1 MLVKLVAVGDKGRRE
16 KWERG
21 KCLLAIFAAG
31 KRSFP
36 SDFCFHHQLLYFLHI
51 GLVIRVLF

>member
-21 KCLLAIFAAG
+21 
-31 KRSFP
+31 SFP
-36 SDFCFHHQLLYFLHI
+36 ADFCFLCQLLHFLHI
-51 GLVIRVLF
+51 GLVIRVLL